1 MSFLNFIGTVYYRS
15 PPPPKKNE
23 NKQSTANKREKK
35 PDDFEPLKQ
44 AFRFAKFLAEN
55 L

>member
-15 PPPPKKNE
+15 PPPQKNE

>member
-1 MSFLNFIGTVYYRS
+1 MSFLNFIGTVYY